1 MSLINEYAEKIH
13 DNIEGKE
20 IKGILLDVIM
30 KNNLKNRVDISNY
43 YQYKYGISLF
53 DEIKTKIKGDFG
65 YCAAQL
71 FLSPLDFCIHHLKLG
86 LENKDLRAMEQLTSR
101 TPEELKLIED
111 KYNKT
116 TGKNLKD
123 DIKKAFSGPIGNDL
137 INLWDT
143 KRIINPNPN
152 KSDCENFA
160 NILIQNK
167 PKDWVENEN
176 IFKEIFIERSPEEL
190 ILIARYYLKNSGKNL
205 IDDIENKTNGNIRY
219 LLREILYNNIM
230 PHEIFADKLRFAIAG
245 LGTDEETLSRVLVSR
260 CELDMSAIRDMYFTK
275 YNASLKDDIINDT
288 SKNYQKLCVYLSE
301 NKI

>member
-86 LENKDLRAMEQLTSR
+86 LEKKDLRAMEQLTSR

-123 DIKKAFSGPIGNDL
+123 DIKKAFNGPIGNNL

-143 KRIINPNPN
+143 KRTINPNPN

-160 NILIQNK
+160 NTLIQNK

-205 IDDIENKTNGNIRY
+205 IDDIESKTNGDIRY

-230 PHEIFADKLRFAIAG
+230 PHELFADKIRFAIAG
-245 LGTDEETLSRVLVSR
+245 AGTDEETLSRVLVSR

-275 YNASLKDDIINDT
+275 YNVSLKDDIIGDT
-288 SKNYQKLCVYLSE
+288 SKNYQKLCLYLAE
-301 NKI
+301 M

>member
-123 DIKKAFSGPIGNDL
+123 DIKKAFNGPIGNNL

-143 KRIINPNPN
+143 KRIVNPNPN

-160 NILIQNK
+160 NTLIQNK

-205 IDDIENKTNGNIRY
+205 IDDIESKTNGDIRY

-230 PHEIFADKLRFAIAG
+230 PHELFADKIRFAIAG
-245 LGTDEETLSRVLVSR
+245 AGTDEETLSRVLVSR

-275 YNASLKDDIINDT
+275 YNVNLKDDIIGDT
-288 SKNYQKLCVYLSE
+288 SKNYQKLCLYLAE
-301 NKI
+301 M

>member
-1 MSLINEYAEKIH
+1 M
-13 DNIEGKE
+13 
-20 IKGILLDVIM
+20 
-30 KNNLKNRVDISNY
+30 
-43 YQYKYGISLF
+43 F

-123 DIKKAFSGPIGNDL
+123 EIKKAFNGPVGNNL

-160 NILIQNK
+160 NTLIQNK

-205 IDDIENKTNGNIRY
+205 IDDMESKTSGDIRY

-230 PHEIFADKLRFAIAG
+230 PHELFADKIRFAIAG
-245 LGTDEETLSRVLVSR
+245 AGTDEETLSRVLVSR

-275 YNASLKDDIINDT
+275 YNVSLKDDIIGDT
-288 SKNYQKLCVYLSE
+288 SKNYQKLCLYLAE
-301 NKI
+301 M